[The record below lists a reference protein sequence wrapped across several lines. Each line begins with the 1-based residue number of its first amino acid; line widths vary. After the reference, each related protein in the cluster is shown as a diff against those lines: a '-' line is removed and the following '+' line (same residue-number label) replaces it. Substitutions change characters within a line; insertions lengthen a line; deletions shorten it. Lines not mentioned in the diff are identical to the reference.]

1 MYGFFSVASQDDG
14 IGPDN
19 LSGTADDAP
28 GANRRNNGFSRRG
41 RIHFTG
47 STTLDNGLQVG
58 AQVRLNALDCRDQI
72 DQSYIWFSSQFGRLE
87 YGKSNGVGDEMFQG
101 APNPVPHLG
110 LNTPD
115 ILVVNQ
121 TNTSGNG
128 TLAATPSTIV
138 YTSKRE
144 RVNYFTPRIYGIQ
157 LGISYTPVNCAG
169 GNAGS
174 RPCGGRYSGQLQDN
188 IARGYDIIETAA
200 SYEQT
205 FGAFDVGLYG
215 AYFTSSNGEGITRT
229 VGVAGTG
236 EESQWGVGGNIG
248 YQGLALGGGY
258 RRSFDDGYNPDQ
270 DSWDWNV
277 GLTYSTGALGGRR
290 DVREQEDQAVGTR
303 RQLRRR
309 GGRRL
314 LPARPRYRAD
324 RRRPVLRLVNRLHRP
339 GDDQR
344 RYQQGLERLDRH
356 RHQLLSDSRRT
367 TRTSS
372 RGAALGH
379 PREDRRRQGA
389 TLLPEAPRRLRNRLP
404 AGTD

>member
-1 MYGFFSVASQDDG
+1 MRNKLLGATALVAAAMVVGEGAAAQDKAGPIQLGLSGNMYGFFSVASQDDG

-72 DQSYIWFSSQFGRLE
+72 DQSYIWFSSQFGKLE

-128 TLAATPSTIV
+128 TLAATPATIV

-174 RPCGGRYSGQLQDN
+174 RPCGGSYSGQLQDN

-200 SYEQT
+200 NYEQT
-205 FGAFDVGLYG
+205 FGAFDVALYG

-277 GLTYSTGALGGRR
+277 GLTYSTGPWEGGVMYANKKTRLSG
-290 DVREQEDQAVGTR
+290 REDSFDGVAVG
-303 RQLRRR
+303 
-309 GGRRL
+309 GSYL
-314 LPARPRYRAD
+314 LGPGIELIAGVQYYDWSTDSTAPATIS
-324 RRRPVLRLVNRLHRP
+324 V
-339 GDDQR
+339 
-344 RYQQGLERLDRH
+344 
-356 RHQLLSDSRRT
+356 
-367 TRTSS
+367 
-372 RGAALGH
+372 
-379 PREDRRRQGA
+379 A
-389 TLLPEAPRRLRNRLP
+389 TNKAWS
-404 AGTD
+404 ASIGTGISF